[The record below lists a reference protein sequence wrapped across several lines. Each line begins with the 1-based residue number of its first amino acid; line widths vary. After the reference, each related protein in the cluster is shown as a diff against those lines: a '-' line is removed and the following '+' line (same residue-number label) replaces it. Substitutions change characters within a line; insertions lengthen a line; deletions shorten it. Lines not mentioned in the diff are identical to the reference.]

1 MSYAVIVIYVP
12 TENAEAVRDALAEVV
27 GPIGEYY
34 GASFTSQ
41 GTGRFTPLPG
51 AAPAIGEVARAEEVA
66 EDRIEMMA
74 PIDKARAAVQ
84 AALAVHP
91 YEQPAYHII
100 PVSTLEDFRE

>member
-51 AAPAIGEVARAEEVA
+51 LHRP
-66 EDRIEMMA
+66 
-74 PIDKARAAVQ
+74 
-84 AALAVHP
+84 
-91 YEQPAYHII
+91 
-100 PVSTLEDFRE
+100 LER